1 MTSISDS
8 IAQALADGRAIAE
21 ARMTETVTVGQYTDD
36 VGTTGNATRT
46 LVTERYAGIGRIKLE
61 TLAVSDRS
69 EPDQSFVEQDPV
81 LGIPTTSPALH
92 EGDEVVVTASTADPF
107 LVGRRYRI
115 AGTPQA
121 GQTTAHRY
129 PMKEIT

>member
-1 MTSISDS
+1 MTSIGDS
-8 IAQALADGRAIAE
+8 IAQALADGRASAE
-21 ARMTETVTVGQYTDD
+21 ARMTETVAVGLYADD
-36 VGTTGNATRT
+36 VDSNGNATRT
-46 LVTERYAGIGRIKLE
+46 LLVERYAGIGRIKLE

-69 EPDQSFVEQDPV
+69 EPDQAFVEQDPL
-81 LGIPTTSPALH
+81 LGIPTSSPALH
-92 EGDEVVVTASTADPF
+92 EGDEVLVIASTADPS

-129 PMKEIT
+129 PMKETT